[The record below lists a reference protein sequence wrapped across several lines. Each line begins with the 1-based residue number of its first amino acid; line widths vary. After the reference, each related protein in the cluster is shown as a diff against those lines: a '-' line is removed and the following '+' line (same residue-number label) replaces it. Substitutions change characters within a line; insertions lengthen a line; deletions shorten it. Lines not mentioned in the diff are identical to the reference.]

1 MGRHTR
7 NWEMG
12 AKAFSAFGVLALL
25 LAAVGLFS
33 VVAFTVTQRM
43 YEFGVRLALG
53 ATPANLARITLM
65 RGLTPAVGG
74 IALGTML
81 VLALGRFLDGL
92 LFHASTRDPL
102 AFGTATVVLL
112 LCAFAASLV
121 PAARASRADPKVALT
136 SE

>member
-1 MGRHTR
+1 MGLERWTR
-7 NWEMG
+7 TLPLRLRSL
-12 AKAFSAFGVLALL
+12 FRRSAVEDELDEELRFHFERCV
-25 LAAVGLFS
+25 
-33 VVAFTVTQRM
+33 
-43 YEFGVRLALG
+43 E
-53 ATPANLARITLM
+53 ANLARITLM